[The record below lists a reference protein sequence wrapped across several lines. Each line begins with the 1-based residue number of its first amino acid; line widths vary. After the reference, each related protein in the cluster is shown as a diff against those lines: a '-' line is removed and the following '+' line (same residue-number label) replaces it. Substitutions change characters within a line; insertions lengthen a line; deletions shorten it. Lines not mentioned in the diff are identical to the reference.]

1 VLLECV
7 PNFSEGRDDAVIDAI
22 AAAARAPGVALLD
35 IHRDRDHNRSVL
47 TLAGAPAALV
57 EGVFRAVREAV
68 QRIDLSKHA
77 GVHPRIG
84 AADVIPFVPLEGAT
98 MELAVETAG
107 RAAERIA
114 RELAVP
120 IFFYEEAARRPERR
134 ALPGIRNEGSRLGL
148 EKMRE
153 LVASDPAWRPD
164 LGPAALHPTA
174 GAACVGAR
182 FFLVA
187 FNVDLASEDLE
198 AAKAIAREVRESSG
212 GLPALRAKAFEL
224 RSQRRVQVS
233 CNLVDFR
240 KTGLARAFLEI
251 EKKARERGL
260 VVARSELVGLVPQA
274 ALEDAGATLLR
285 LEGFQGAERVLER
298 RLAAELPPTPSG
310 ELPRYLDAIAAKGHS
325 PGGGSAGA
333 LVAALGH
340 ACFEKARVLGDKGKL
355 SADELTALAATLVP
369 RARWFELAAEDE
381 CAFAELAASWKLEKG
396 DPRKKAAADRSI
408 ACALEVARAASALA
422 LAAAKLARE
431 GNPNLVNDAALASE
445 LGLAAVR
452 GARWNAVSTRR
463 KDAALRAELDS
474 LLDRAEAAVREAR
487 SAVG

>member
-1 VLLECV
+1 MLLECV

-22 AAAARAPGVALLD
+22 ASAARAPGVALLD
-35 IHRDRDHNRSVL
+35 VHRDRDHNRSVL
-47 TLAGAPAALV
+47 TLAGAPDALS

-68 QRIDLSKHA
+68 MRIDLSRHA

-98 MELAVETAG
+98 MELAVETAE
-107 RAAERIA
+107 RTAERIA
-114 RELAVP
+114 RELGLP

-134 ALPGIRNEGSRLGL
+134 ALPEIRNRGF

-164 LGPAALHPTA
+164 LGPQALHATA

-187 FNVDLASEDLE
+187 FNVDLESGDLE
-198 AAKAIAREVRESSG
+198 AAKEIARAVRESSG

-224 RSQRRVQVS
+224 ASRKRVQVS

-240 KTGLARAFLEI
+240 KTGLARAFSEI
-251 EKKARERGL
+251 ENQARARGIA
-260 VVARSELVGLVPQA
+260 VARSELVGLVPRA
-274 ALEDAGATLLR
+274 ALEDAGAALLR
-285 LEGFQGAERVLER
+285 LEGFEAASRVLER
-298 RLAAELPPTPSG
+298 RLAAELPLTPSG

-333 LVAALGH
+333 LAAALGH
-340 ACFEKARVLGDKGKL
+340 ACFEKARVLGAKGKL
-355 SADELTALAATLVP
+355 SASELDALGASLVP
-369 RARWFELAAEDE
+369 RARWFDFAAEDE
-381 CAFAELAASWKLEKG
+381 RAFSELAASWKLEKG
-396 DPRKKAAADRSI
+396 DPRKKVAADRSI

-431 GNPNLVNDAALASE
+431 GNPNLVNDAALAAE
-445 LGLAAVR
+445 LALAAVR
-452 GARWNAVSTRR
+452 GARWNALSTRR
-463 KDAALRAELDS
+463 KDAALRSELDA
-474 LLDRAEAAVREAR
+474 LLEVAERSAREAR
-487 SAVG
+487 SAAEG